1 MMRSVFIH
9 SALIIKKGDEHMPPQ
24 IVTKRD
30 AYNAGGYRERY
41 AMDNGD
47 REIRVVNGHRLWIYT
62 YSKENPYQDANGA
75 TFDCKERKWIG

>member
-1 MMRSVFIH
+1 MMRSVFTRLG
-9 SALIIKKGDEHMPPQ
+9 LIIKKGDESMPPQ
-24 IVTKRD
+24 IVTKKD

-47 REIRVVNGHRLWIYT
+47 REIRMVNGHRLWIFR
-62 YSKENPYQDANGA
+62 YSNDDPYQDGNGA